1 MTDTKTLE
9 KSEPNE
15 SAQKAA
21 LFNVPQIC
29 GGALAAVT
37 AAALGSQ
44 LGVAGTL
51 AGAAVASVIAAIA
64 STLYTRGFEHTRDG
78 VKKIVLRDGNG
89 KPQVVTVVEDE
100 TAHGTAGSAS
110 SGLPAKKRSK
120 WTHPVAVIA
129 GMALTSAVTFVV
141 AMGVITGWEFTS
153 GTTLSGKPGTTIGQ
167 AGRPSTTP
175 TPTPTPTPSE
185 TPSTTP
191 TPTPSETPSDTPSP
205 TPSETPSET
214 PTPTVTATESVAA
227 ADEDGAVQGE

>member
-1 MTDTKTLE
+1 MTDPKTLE
-9 KSEPNE
+9 KSEPSE
-15 SAQKAA
+15 SAQRAA
-21 LFNVPQIC
+21 LFNLPQIA

-89 KPQVVTVVEDE
+89 KAQVVTVVEDE
-100 TAHGTAGSAS
+100 SADGIPGSAS
-110 SGLPAKKRSK
+110 SALPAKKRSK
-120 WTHPVAVIA
+120 WAHPVTVIA

-153 GTTLSGKPGTTIGQ
+153 GSTLSGKPGTTIGQ

-175 TPTPTPTPSE
+175 TPSATPTPSE

-191 TPTPSETPSDTPSP
+191 TPTPSETPSDTPTP

-214 PTPTVTATESVAA
+214 PTPSVTVSVTPAA
-227 ADEDGAVQGE
+227 SEAGAVAGE